1 MDITR
6 IKALYTD
13 SERSWTQWAGGIRCN
28 SKYDLGTSATATAT
42 WWSPIPR
49 DKMQCKTFLVS
60 ASQTFTVYDTV
71 VLAAPDGSKME
82 RRGCSALS
90 GLLLL
95 IFYVERH
102 WSWCGAHSKGFTDR
116 CLQRRF
122 EAASVL

>member
-1 MDITR
+1 
-6 IKALYTD
+6 
-13 SERSWTQWAGGIRCN
+13 
-28 SKYDLGTSATATAT
+28 
-42 WWSPIPR
+42 
-49 DKMQCKTFLVS
+49 MQCKTFLVS

-102 WSWCGAHSKGFTDR
+102 
-116 CLQRRF
+116 
-122 EAASVL
+122 